1 MCDRGCY
8 EVLKGS
14 KLGTAFSSL
23 KQKEKRVGRV
33 TLEIPYGTVTVPRGT
48 ARLSRLVGSR

>member
-14 KLGTAFSSL
+14 KLGKVFSSL
-23 KQKEKRVGRV
+23 KQKEKCVGRV
-33 TLEIPYGTVTVPRGT
+33 TLEIPYSTVTVP
-48 ARLSRLVGSR
+48 LWDW